1 MLAVT
6 AAATINHLLQAAPW
20 ALERLA
26 PHAGKTVHVACG
38 LINLRF
44 SVEASGEV
52 RAATSEAS
60 EDLTLMLPTPLLL
73 RALAQ
78 GRTALNEAQMTGD
91 TSFAQALAYVAQHLE
106 WDYEEDLSKVVG
118 DIAAHRIGAT
128 ARGAVAWG
136 QKSVD
141 SLQIMLRDYLTEERP
156 VLAKPREVA
165 EFITSVDELR
175 DAAARLE
182 KRIELL
188 QEKKST

>member
-128 ARGAVAWG
+128 ARGTVAWG

-182 KRIELL
+182 KRIKLL
-188 QEKKST
+188 QEKKSS